1 MSSWI
6 VMASESTTFKSNVS
20 LVQALIIFHLDD
32 GDGALNSF
40 LASFVPCPLSLSLLQ
55 IYDHYNVSKG
65 CGDGNTNH
73 SEEYQTGVS

>member
-1 MSSWI
+1 
-6 VMASESTTFKSNVS
+6 MASESTTVKSNIS
-20 LVQALIIFHLDD
+20 LVQNLIIFHLDD
-32 GDGALNSF
+32 GNGALNS
-40 LASFVPCPLSLSLLQ
+40 LLVLFVPCPLSLLQ